1 MRGEKIFLR
10 RGARITHPELCLAN
24 LKLGSL
30 HYSIAWG
37 SESLC
42 YSLLRMSDAAPE
54 RPCVAMRLSPY
65 THVGKQISRQK
76 SETRT
81 KIVMEGQMHW

>member
-30 HYSIAWG
+30 HYSVAWG
-37 SESLC
+37 DASLS
-42 YSLLRMSDAAPE
+42 YSLLRMSDTAPE
-54 RPCVAMRLSPY
+54 RPCVAMRPSPY
-65 THVGKQISRQK
+65 THVGKQISRQE
-76 SETRT
+76 SGTGTELL
-81 KIVMEGQMHW
+81 